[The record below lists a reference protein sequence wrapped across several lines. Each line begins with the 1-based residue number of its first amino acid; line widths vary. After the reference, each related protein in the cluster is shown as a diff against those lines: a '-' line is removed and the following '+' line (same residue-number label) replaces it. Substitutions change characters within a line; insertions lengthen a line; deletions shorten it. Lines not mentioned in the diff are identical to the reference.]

1 MGKDQK
7 TFLLNQRK
15 KGLEDAGNAEEKIR
29 KLDDKWDDPDR
40 YIKIIT
46 LI

>member
-1 MGKDQK
+1 M
-7 TFLLNQRK
+7 
-15 KGLEDAGNAEEKIR
+15 EEAGNAEEKIMNM
-29 KLDDKWDDPDR
+29 DDKWDDPDR